1 MSQTE
6 IVNLEDLVEQ
16 SHPYRKLL
24 SLVDFH
30 GLSKMIKGIKKN
42 QEVGRSGYM
51 VESCLKI
58 LVLQFMEDLSDREME
73 RFIRENLSAK
83 LFCGFGITDITPE
96 ELEALEIAKRHLKQY
111 SYREVAIWLSKT
123 TGRYISHMGLHKRI
137 KVEQKRKKSA
147 AIKRKLTQR
156 LKEALSQIEKLEQGR
171 VGSYSIRED

>member
-1 MSQTE
+1 MSKYDYDRDLGFWELPKPFKGEEKEWHVIARVSLRQVPFGYRVHPE
-6 IVNLEDLVEQ
+6 NDRLLE
-16 SHPYRKLL
+16 P
-24 SLVDFH
+24 
-30 GLSKMIKGIKKN
+30 I
-42 QEVGRSGYM
+42 
-51 VESCLKI
+51 
-58 LVLQFMEDLSDREME
+58 
-73 RFIRENLSAK
+73 
-83 LFCGFGITDITPE
+83 PE
-96 ELEALEIAKRHLKQY
+96 ELEALELAKRHLKQY